1 MKKKLLPVLTVFC
14 LVVLVLAAG
23 VITFLIKK
31 YTPSGEMMD
40 GESYF
45 QIQKNDEA
53 ALIVN
58 RTVEEEKVKIID
70 GRYYV
75 ADTVVGKY
83 INGRFYW
90 DANQKLMLY
99 TLPLEEFQIV
109 PETQQFQ
116 TSQGMES
123 VDYTILKQDGDSY
136 YLDLEFVKAYTDME
150 CAVYENP
157 ARVVIRTNWDAAQ
170 MVTASADC
178 KLRQK
183 GGIKSIIVDE
193 AEKGEKLYLEEEL
206 EDWSRVST
214 EDGYSGYVEKKY
226 LSAPEMVTS
235 EHISVTPEYTSVRR
249 DYKINM
255 AWHQVTSVSGNATL
269 QQVLATTQGLNTI
282 SPTWFS
288 IVDNNGTISSLASA
302 DYVNQALREFSILF
316 LPVINI
322 IEIFFGKCRIIKKI
336 CRCFKKIRTSPVH
349 PCRSLVG
356 QSVGISRLLPFV
368 DQTVMSTRRLS
379 NEFELSKYPVCSI
392 SE

>member
-14 LVVLVLAAG
+14 LVILVLAAG

-75 ADTVVGKY
+75 EDTVVGKY

-90 DANQKLMLY
+90 DANQKIMLY
-99 TLPLEEFQIV
+99 TLPLEEFQIA

-123 VDYTILKQDGDSY
+123 VDYIILKQDGDSY

-178 KLRQK
+178 KK
-183 GGIKSIIVDE
+183 IVLYPCNGQEPSLDRHRFDYEFNSLKEMGLSEDAIELKYDVDLNNDE
-193 AEKGEKLYLEEEL
+193 KQY
-206 EDWSRVST
+206 
-214 EDGYSGYVEKKY
+214 
-226 LSAPEMVTS
+226 
-235 EHISVTPEYTSVRR
+235 
-249 DYKINM
+249 
-255 AWHQVTSVSGNATL
+255 
-269 QQVLATTQGLNTI
+269 
-282 SPTWFS
+282 
-288 IVDNNGTISSLASA
+288 
-302 DYVNQALREFSILF
+302 
-316 LPVINI
+316 
-322 IEIFFGKCRIIKKI
+322 
-336 CRCFKKIRTSPVH
+336 
-349 PCRSLVG
+349 
-356 QSVGISRLLPFV
+356 SRLIQDILRAVF
-368 DQTVMSTRRLS
+368 
-379 NEFELSKYPVCSI
+379 
-392 SE
+392 